1 MIKNIAITGA
11 GGYVG
16 SVLIPLLLRKKYK
29 VVAIDRFYFG
39 LDFINKFRNKNLKIL
54 KKDIR
59 SVRKEDFKNIDVVI
73 DLAGLSNDPT
83 CDLDVNL
90 TKDINYL
97 GRIKCAKIAK
107 EAGVKKYL
115 FSSSASVYGNTFNKT
130 LSEISQTN
138 PISEYAKA
146 SLKVEKELLNKL
158 SDKKFTVTI
167 IRNGTIYGYSPRM
180 RFDLVVNLMTLTAFE
195 EGKIYVNGGGE
206 QFRPLIH
213 ILDVCNFFS
222 KLIAKN
228 YKNEIFNLGIRNIK
242 IIDLAT
248 IVKNCFKNKDINII
262 TTLDDPDKRNYNI
275 RFDKIKKIARFQ
287 PKFSIEYGAKEVIKK
302 LEKGE
307 IKKSEKTS
315 TLNWYKYLIE
325 SKKTLDE
332 ILIDNRLF

>member
-248 IVKNCFKNKDINII
+248 IVKNCFKNKDI
-262 TTLDDPDKRNYNI
+262 
-275 RFDKIKKIARFQ
+275 
-287 PKFSIEYGAKEVIKK
+287 
-302 LEKGE
+302 
-307 IKKSEKTS
+307 
-315 TLNWYKYLIE
+315 
-325 SKKTLDE
+325 
-332 ILIDNRLF
+332 